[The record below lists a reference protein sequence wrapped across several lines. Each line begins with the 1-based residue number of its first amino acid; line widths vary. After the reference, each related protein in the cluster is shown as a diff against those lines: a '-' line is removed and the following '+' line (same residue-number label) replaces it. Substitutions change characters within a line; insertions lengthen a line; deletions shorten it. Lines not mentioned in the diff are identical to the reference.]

1 MNDKSQWG
9 GGGGRGGLF
18 FFFFVKRRNSKVYFL
33 RVIILGSVDLI
44 LCNTISYSSAGVK
57 NVMSQVVRDGL
68 GVSAATHMGLMRK
81 FPFH

>member
-9 GGGGRGGLF
+9 GGGGRVGLF
-18 FFFFVKRRNSKVYFL
+18 FSFDVKRRNSKVYFL

-57 NVMSQVVRDGL
+57 NVTSQVVRDGL
-68 GVSAATHMGLMRK
+68 GVSAALHMG
-81 FPFH
+81 